1 MTGGRMAEAV
11 ASDRVPT
18 RRRVKLSTV
27 LKLVVTLGLTVLVL
41 HQAGIAAIAQTL
53 IEADWRWAVLGLVLA
68 AVAMVINVFRWQL
81 MLRGQRAHA
90 PLATLIRLYLIG
102 MFFSNVLPSRMG
114 GDLVRAYG
122 VSLTATSKSRS
133 AAAIIMDRL
142 VGAISVLV
150 LGMGAIA
157 LGSSNLPIIFQQVT
171 VAFFAVS
178 MVILAL
184 MLYRNDSLAQRRLKV
199 LALSDVSLFGF
210 RIRPRLES
218 ALNALRSYSRRP
230 GVVIQGFLI
239 SLVANGF
246 SMVNLYLYAQA
257 VRAAI
262 GLGDVATIAPFV
274 LAIGLLPISI
284 NGIGTIELAFVV
296 LFGTLG
302 VDEHVAIA
310 VAILRRLAQLILSLL
325 GGLLYAFRRF
335 S

>member
-1 MTGGRMAEAV
+1 MAEAV
-11 ASDRVPT
+11 VNNRVAT
-18 RRRVKLSTV
+18 RRRVRPSTV

-41 HQAGIAAIAQTL
+41 RQAGISAIAQTL
-53 IEADWRWAVLGLVLA
+53 VEADWRWAAVGLVLA

-81 MLRGQRAHA
+81 MLRGQGARVS
-90 PLATLIRLYLIG
+90 LATLIRLYLVG

-114 GDLVRAYG
+114 GDVVRAYG
-122 VSLTATSKSRS
+122 VSLTATSKTRS
-133 AAAIIMDRL
+133 AAAVIMDRL

-157 LGSSNLPIIFQQVT
+157 LSSSNLPLVFQQVT
-171 VAFFAVS
+171 VVFFGLS
-178 MVILAL
+178 MVLLAL
-184 MLYRNDSLAQRRLKV
+184 MLYRNDGLADRRLKV

-218 ALNALRSYSRRP
+218 ALNALRSYSRSP

-239 SLVANGF
+239 SLVANGC
-246 SMVNLYLYAQA
+246 SMLNLYLYAQS
-257 VRAAI
+257 VRAPV
-262 GLGDVATIAPFV
+262 GLGDVATISPFV

-302 VDEHVAIA
+302 IDEHVAIA
-310 VAILRRLAQLILSLL
+310 IAILRRLAQLILSLL